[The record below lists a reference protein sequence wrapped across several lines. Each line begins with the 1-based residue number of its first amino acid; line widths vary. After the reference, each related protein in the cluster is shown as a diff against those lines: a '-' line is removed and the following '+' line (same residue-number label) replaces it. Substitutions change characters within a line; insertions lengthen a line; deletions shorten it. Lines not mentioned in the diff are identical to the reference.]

1 MLLGLSA
8 AVFLLQCD
16 TERPNDSVR
25 KTSGGVE
32 LLAAGNPHHNET
44 ALFLAGME
52 LPRESSLYQYTQT
65 KEYQSY
71 KRHTGASWERFQLPN
86 QRKIEK
92 WMDRHLSGDFSNT
105 IFYPF
110 SGPDICNALVFFPE
124 GMDYIMFGL
133 ESPGEIPRPHSLAP
147 SKLYPG
153 LTGLS
158 AALNNV
164 LNVNYFKTVEMERGV
179 STNSF
184 NSIVSLI
191 MFFLGRSGYEV
202 VDAQRIWIN
211 EHAALTAIAP
221 SKKGGKMIAGA
232 EILFRK
238 SKGDR
243 VKRVR
248 YFQLNVIDHS
258 LNTYTNFIPFLRS
271 YPRFTTIIKSASY
284 LMHNEKKFIQ
294 IRDLTLSHSDYILQ
308 DDSGIALRYF
318 SPEFWR
324 LSFHGIYTRPVP
336 LFAHRYQTDFAK
348 SMKEKSSGPLP
359 FSYGYNFRENESNLM
374 LAERIKR

>member
-1 MLLGLSA
+1 MLLCLSA
-8 AVFLLQCD
+8 AVFILQCD
-16 TERPNDSVR
+16 PRSQDVSTR
-25 KTSGGVE
+25 KTGSGVE
-32 LLAAGNPHHNET
+32 LLAAGNPLHGET
-44 ALFLAGME
+44 SLFLAGMD
-52 LPRESSLYQYTQT
+52 LPKGSSLYQYTQT

-71 KRHTGASWERFQLPN
+71 KRHIGASWERFQLPN

-92 WMDRHLSGDFSNT
+92 WKAGHLSGDFNST
-105 IFYPF
+105 VFYPF

-133 ESPGEIPRPHSLAP
+133 ESPGEIPQPHSLPP

-179 STNSF
+179 STNSL

-202 VDAQRIWIN
+202 VDMQKIWIN
-211 EHAALTAIAP
+211 EHAALTAMPP
-221 SKKGGKMIAGA
+221 SKRGGKAIPGA

-243 VKRVR
+243 VKRAR

-324 LSFHGIYTRPVP
+324 LSFHGTYSRPVP

-348 SMKEKSSGPLP
+348 LMKEKSSGPLP
-359 FSYGYNFRENESNLM
+359 FSYGYNFKENESNLM
-374 LAERIKR
+374 LAERIRN